1 MLYRVYTAWA
11 GFELAT
17 LVVIGTDCIGSTKSN
32 YHTNHDHDGPVKKTE
47 TSECSMQVIQYHR
60 PQDERLSDCPVPVK
74 TDVEQIVLGPR
85 LSNGTSKKMTGLP
98 FEGYFL

>member
-1 MLYRVYTAWA
+1 M

-17 LVVIGTDCIGSTKSN
+17 LVVIGTDCIGSSKSN

-47 TSECSMQVIQYHR
+47 TSECSMQVLQYHR
-60 PQDERLSDCPVPVK
+60 PQDERLFDCPVPVK
-74 TDVEQIVLGPR
+74 TDVKQIVLGPQ
-85 LSNGTSKKMTGLP
+85 LSNGTSKKITGLP